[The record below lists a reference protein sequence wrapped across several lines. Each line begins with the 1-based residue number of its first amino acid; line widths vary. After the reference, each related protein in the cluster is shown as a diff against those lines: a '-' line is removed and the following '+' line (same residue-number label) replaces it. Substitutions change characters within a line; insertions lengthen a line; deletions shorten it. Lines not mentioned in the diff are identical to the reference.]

1 MTSSLL
7 SDVFHTMMRNEPL
20 LESMLAAPLIL
31 KRYRWVLV
39 ACLAMAVVTF
49 GVEMHNDY
57 SPATLFA
64 PRSLALFAIQG
75 LVLLAISAA
84 VFRLKLA
91 LLKAFGLSGVA
102 APRAE

>member
-1 MTSSLL
+1 MTSI
-7 SDVFHTMMRNEPL
+7 PQ
-20 LESMLAAPLIL
+20 
-31 KRYRWVLV
+31 
-39 ACLAMAVVTF
+39 
-49 GVEMHNDY
+49 
-57 SPATLFA
+57 PATLFA